1 MMDPKHNQKLRKV
14 QSIYRKKKYRRRTG
28 SEENRTWTLVVGIS
42 VLIMFFFLIM
52 SVLFDIGIPIPS
64 FFGR

>member
-1 MMDPKHNQKLRKV
+1 MMDPKQNQKLRKV

>member
-1 MMDPKHNQKLRKV
+1 MMDPKQNQKLRKV
-14 QSIYRKKKYRRRTG
+14 QSLYRKKKYRRRTG

-64 FFGR
+64 LFGR

>member
-14 QSIYRKKKYRRRTG
+14 QSIYRKKKHRRRTG
-28 SEENRTWTLVVGIS
+28 REENRTWTLVVGIS

>member
-1 MMDPKHNQKLRKV
+1 MDPKHNQKLRKV
-14 QSIYRKKKYRRRTG
+14 QSIYRKKKHRRRTG
-28 SEENRTWTLVVGIS
+28 REENRTWTLMVGIS

>member
-14 QSIYRKKKYRRRTG
+14 QSIYRKKKHRRRTG
-28 SEENRTWTLVVGIS
+28 REENRTWTLMVGIS

>member
-1 MMDPKHNQKLRKV
+1 VDPKQNQKLRKV
-14 QSIYRKKKYRRRTG
+14 QALYRKKKGRNRFRG
-28 SEENRTWTLVVGIS
+28 EENKTWTLFVGVC

-52 SVLFDIGIPIPS
+52 SVLFDIGIPLPS